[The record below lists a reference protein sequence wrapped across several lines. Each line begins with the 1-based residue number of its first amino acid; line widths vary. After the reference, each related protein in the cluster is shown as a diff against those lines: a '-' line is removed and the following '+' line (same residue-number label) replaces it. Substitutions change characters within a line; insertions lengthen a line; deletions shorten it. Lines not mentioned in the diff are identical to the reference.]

1 MLLGGNASNV
11 NYKGQNLVCYHYTTA
26 QLGGK
31 PGIDPGLAVPQT
43 TENVSD
49 VNVVSSTETLE
60 KQESTSVNTAV
71 ATSNG
76 TTLPDITVLTDEEL
90 AEQQK
95 VVENWFTMAKQTLK
109 HNSFSEDPEKEES
122 VTRTAICM
130 NGWLLSAEVEKVNR
144 IKHDVDSKKYE
155 SLKDSYTARGWKRKK
170 WDLRKDLTFDVI
182 NQMTEDAL
190 DRLTLHKFDL
200 DDLPTLYKANQL
212 IHEAVEEE
220 TDDGCDVLEAGD
232 APQLPMPED
241 NRFNVVYGDL
251 AYKFNVEEI
260 RNYIHENAVGFFWVD
275 DLNIQASITVLQKL
289 NFKIQE
295 MAYWDIDKKLPGT
308 FTTRQCRSMVVATK
322 GNAPKPA
329 DFKLDSIV
337 HEHEIE
343 KSAQKPQY
351 YAERIQLMYSGYPVL
366 EIHDTKFKYMGNN
379 YLIDEIKG
387 EVNGKK

>member
-1 MLLGGNASNV
+1 MGVDCSTESGLKKALKNRQAYQMQENLSNV
-11 NYKGQNLVCYHYTTA
+11 DA
-26 QLGGK
+26 
-31 PGIDPGLAVPQT
+31 
-43 TENVSD
+43 
-49 VNVVSSTETLE
+49 
-60 KQESTSVNTAV
+60 TSVQDEYVDTCESDNVEQEPTSANTAV
-71 ATSNG
+71 AISSG

-90 AEQQK
+90 AEQQR
-95 VVENWFTMAKQTLK
+95 VVENWFAMAKQTLK
-109 HNSFSEDPEKEES
+109 HNSFSEKPEKEEA
-122 VTRTAICM
+122 VAKTTICM
-130 NGWLLSAEVEKVNR
+130 NGWLLNAEVEKVNR
-144 IKHDVDSKKYE
+144 IKRDVDLQKYE

-182 NQMTEDAL
+182 NQMTQHAL
-190 DRLTLHKFDL
+190 DLLTLRVFDL
-200 DDLPTLYKANQL
+200 TDLPTLYKANQL
-212 IHEAVEEE
+212 IHKVVEEE

-241 NRFNVVYGDL
+241 TRFNVVYGDL
-251 AYKFNVEEI
+251 AYKFNIEEI
-260 RNYIHENAVGFFWVD
+260 RPYIHEDAVGFFWVD
-275 DLNIQASITVLQKL
+275 DLNIQASITILQKL

-295 MAYWDIDKKLPGT
+295 MAYWDIDKKLPGV

-322 GNAPKPA
+322 GSAPKPA

-387 EVNGKK
+387 EANGKK

>member
-1 MLLGGNASNV
+1 MAEIFMGVDCSTESGLAKALRNRQAYQMHENLSNV
-11 NYKGQNLVCYHYTTA
+11 DT
-26 QLGGK
+26 
-31 PGIDPGLAVPQT
+31 
-43 TENVSD
+43 
-49 VNVVSSTETLE
+49 
-60 KQESTSVNTAV
+60 TSVQDECVDTCESDNIEQEPTSINTAV
-71 ATSNG
+71 AIPSG
-76 TTLPDITVLTDEEL
+76 ATLPAITSLTDEEL

-109 HNSFSEDPEKEES
+109 HNSFSDDQEKEES
-122 VTRTAICM
+122 VAKTAIYM
-130 NGWLLSAEVEKVNR
+130 NGWLLNAEVEKVNR
-144 IKHDVDSKKYE
+144 IKRDVESGKYE
-155 SLKDSYTARGWKRKK
+155 SLKNSYTARGWKRKK

-182 NQMTEDAL
+182 NQMTQDAL
-190 DRLTLHKFDL
+190 DRLALHKFDL

-241 NRFNVVYGDL
+241 TRFNVVYGDL
-251 AYKFNVEEI
+251 AYKFNIEEI
-260 RNYIHENAVGFFWVD
+260 RPYIHEDAVGFFWVD
-275 DLNIQASITVLQKL
+275 DLNIQASITILQKL

-295 MAYWDIDKKLPGT
+295 MAYWDIDKKLPGV

-322 GNAPKPA
+322 GSAPKPA

-387 EVNGKK
+387 EANGKK

>member
-1 MLLGGNASNV
+1 MTKKEEMSMVATINTT
-11 NYKGQNLVCYHYTTA
+11 KINLPDINT
-26 QLGGK
+26 
-31 PGIDPGLAVPQT
+31 
-43 TENVSD
+43 
-49 VNVVSSTETLE
+49 VSSAEQYQEETNNN
-60 KQESTSVNTAV
+60 VAV
-71 ATSNG
+71 ATMG
-76 TTLPDITVLTDEEL
+76 TSSLPAVTSLTDEQL

-109 HNSFSEDPEKEES
+109 HNSFSEDQEKYES
-122 VTRTAICM
+122 VARTAICM
-130 NGWLLSAEVEKVNR
+130 NGWLLNAEVEKVNR
-144 IKHDVDSKKYE
+144 IKRDVDLQKYE
-155 SLKDSYTARGWKRKK
+155 SLKASYTAHGWKRKK

-182 NQMTEDAL
+182 NQMTQHAL
-190 DRLTLHKFDL
+190 DLLTLRVFDL
-200 DDLPTLYKANQL
+200 TDLPTLYKANQL
-212 IHEAVEEE
+212 IHKVAEEE

-241 NRFNVVYGDL
+241 ARFNVVYGDL

-260 RNYIHENAVGFFWVD
+260 RNYIHEDAVGFFWVD
-275 DLNIQASITVLQKL
+275 DLNIQASITILQKL

-295 MAYWDIDKKLPGT
+295 MAYWDIDKKLPGV
-308 FTTRQCRSMVVATK
+308 FTTRQCRSMIVATK

-387 EVNGKK
+387 EANGKK

>member
-1 MLLGGNASNV
+1 MGVDCSTESGLTKALKNRQAYQMQEKPSNV
-11 NYKGQNLVCYHYTTA
+11 DTISVQDEYVDTCES
-26 QLGGK
+26 
-31 PGIDPGLAVPQT
+31 D
-43 TENVSD
+43 NV
-49 VNVVSSTETLE
+49 E
-60 KQESTSVNTAV
+60 QEPTSANTAV
-71 ATSNG
+71 AISSG

-109 HNSFSEDPEKEES
+109 HNSFSEDPEKEEG
-122 VTRTAICM
+122 VARTAIYM

-182 NQMTEDAL
+182 NQMTQHAL
-190 DRLTLHKFDL
+190 DLLTLRVFDL
-200 DDLPTLYKANQL
+200 TDLPTLYKANQL
-212 IHEAVEEE
+212 IHKVAEEE

-241 NRFNVVYGDL
+241 TRFNVVYGDL

-260 RNYIHENAVGFFWVD
+260 RNYIHEDAVGFFWVD

-295 MAYWDIDKKLPGT
+295 MAYWDIDKKLPGV
-308 FTTRQCRSMVVATK
+308 FTTRQCRSMIVAIK
-322 GNAPKPA
+322 GAAPKPA

-379 YLIDEIKG
+379 YLINEIKG
-387 EVNGKK
+387 EKNGND

>member
-1 MLLGGNASNV
+1 MTDVIEMA
-11 NYKGQNLVCYHYTTA
+11 T
-26 QLGGK
+26 
-31 PGIDPGLAVPQT
+31 AVPQT

-60 KQESTSVNTAV
+60 KQEPTSANTAV
-71 ATSNG
+71 AISSG

-109 HNSFSEDPEKEES
+109 HNSFSEDPEKEEG
-122 VTRTAICM
+122 VARTAIYM

-170 WDLRKDLTFDVI
+170 WDLRKDLTFAVI
-182 NQMTEDAL
+182 KKMTEDAI

-232 APQLPMPED
+232 VPQLPMPED
-241 NRFNVVYGDL
+241 TRFNVVYGDL

-260 RNYIHENAVGFFWVD
+260 RNYIHEDAVGFFWVD

-295 MAYWDIDKKLPGT
+295 MAYWDIDKKLPGV

-387 EVNGKK
+387 EANGKK

>member
-1 MLLGGNASNV
+1 MALSFMGVDCS
-11 NYKGQNLVCYHYTTA
+11 TES
-26 QLGGK
+26 
-31 PGIDPGLAVPQT
+31 GLAKAMKNRRAYQMQEKTATV
-43 TENVSD
+43 D
-49 VNVVSSTETLE
+49 VVSAQDECADTCETADVE
-60 KQESTSVNTAV
+60 QESTIVNTAV
-71 ATSNG
+71 ATSCG

-109 HNSFSEDPEKEES
+109 HNSFSEKPEKEEA
-122 VTRTAICM
+122 VAKTAICM
-130 NGWLLSAEVEKVNR
+130 NGWLLSAEVEKADR
-144 IKHDVDSKKYE
+144 IKRDVESKKYE

-170 WDLRKDLTFDVI
+170 WDLRKGLTFNVI
-182 NQMTEDAL
+182 KQMTQNAL
-190 DRLTLHKFDL
+190 DKLAQREFNLE
-200 DDLPTLYKANQL
+200 DLPTLYRANQ
-212 IHEAVEEE
+212 IIKDATE
-220 TDDGCDVLEAGD
+220 TSDDTCVVLESGGI
-232 APQLPMPED
+232 PKLPIPKD
-241 NRFNVVYGDL
+241 TRFNVIYGDL
-251 AYKFNVEEI
+251 SYKFDIEEV
-260 RNYIHENAVGFFWVD
+260 RNYIHEDAVGFFWLD
-275 DLNIQASITVLQKL
+275 DLNIHASITILQKL

-366 EIHDTKFKYMGNN
+366 EIHDTKFKYLGNN
-379 YLIDEIKG
+379 YLINEIKG
-387 EVNGKK
+387 EKNGND

>member
-1 MLLGGNASNV
+1 MEINFAKVDCSTESGLAQAIQRGQAHQMQKKPSNV
-11 NYKGQNLVCYHYTTA
+11 YATSA
-26 QLGGK
+26 Q
-31 PGIDPGLAVPQT
+31 DECVDT
-43 TENVSD
+43 CESD
-49 VNVVSSTETLE
+49 DVE
-60 KQESTSVNTAV
+60 QEPTSVNTAV
-71 ATSNG
+71 AIPSG
-76 TTLPDITVLTDEEL
+76 VTLPAITSLTDEEL

-109 HNSFSEDPEKEES
+109 HNSFSEKPEKEEA
-122 VTRTAICM
+122 VAKTAICM
-130 NGWLLSAEVEKVNR
+130 NGWLLSAEVEKADR
-144 IKHDVDSKKYE
+144 IKRDVESKKYE

-170 WDLRKDLTFDVI
+170 WNLRKGLTFNVI
-182 NQMTEDAL
+182 KQMTQNAL
-190 DRLTLHKFDL
+190 DKLAQREFNLE
-200 DDLPTLYKANQL
+200 DLPTLYKANQ
-212 IHEAVEEE
+212 IIKDATE
-220 TDDGCDVLEAGD
+220 TSDDTCVVLESGGI
-232 APQLPMPED
+232 PKLPIPKD
-241 NRFNVVYGDL
+241 TRFNVIYGDL
-251 AYKFNVEEI
+251 SYKFDIEEV
-260 RNYIHENAVGFFWVD
+260 RNYIHEDAVGFFWLD
-275 DLNIQASITVLQKL
+275 DLNIHASITILQKL

-379 YLIDEIKG
+379 YLINEIKG
-387 EVNGKK
+387 ETNGK

>member
-1 MLLGGNASNV
+1 MFMGVDCS
-11 NYKGQNLVCYHYTTA
+11 TES
-26 QLGGK
+26 
-31 PGIDPGLAVPQT
+31 GLAKALKNRQKYQAQ
-43 TENVSD
+43 ENLSDSDATSVQDRCVDTCVSD
-49 VNVVSSTETLE
+49 DVE
-60 KQESTSVNTAV
+60 QELTSVNTAV
-71 ATSNG
+71 ATTGAS
-76 TTLPDITVLTDEEL
+76 TLPAVTSLTDEEL

-109 HNSFSEDPEKEES
+109 HNSFSDDQEKEEN
-122 VTRTAICM
+122 VAKTAIYM
-130 NGWLLSAEVEKVNR
+130 NGWLLSAEVEKAER
-144 IKHDVDSKKYE
+144 IKRDVDSKKYE

-182 NQMTEDAL
+182 NQMTQDAL
-190 DRLTLHKFDL
+190 DRLIVHKFDL
-200 DDLPTLYKANQL
+200 DDMPTLYKANQL
-212 IHEAVEEE
+212 IHALAAEEADE
-220 TDDGCDVLEAGD
+220 GCIVLEAGKT
-232 APQLPMPED
+232 PPIPMPED
-241 NRFNVVYGDL
+241 TRFNVVYCDL
-251 AYKFNVEEI
+251 GYKFNVEDV
-260 RNYIHENAVGFFWVD
+260 RPYIHEDAVGFFWID
-275 DLNIQASITVLQKL
+275 DLNIQASITILQKL

-322 GNAPKPA
+322 GSAPKPA

-366 EIHDTKFKYMGNN
+366 EIHDPKFKYMGNN

-387 EVNGKK
+387 EANGKK

>member
-1 MLLGGNASNV
+1 MALSFMEV
-11 NYKGQNLVCYHYTTA
+11 DCSTES
-26 QLGGK
+26 
-31 PGIDPGLAVPQT
+31 GLAKAMKNRRAYQMQEKTAAV
-43 TENVSD
+43 D
-49 VNVVSSTETLE
+49 VVSAQDECADTCETADVE
-60 KQESTSVNTAV
+60 QESTIVNTAV
-71 ATSNG
+71 ATSCG

-109 HNSFSEDPEKEES
+109 HNSFSEKPEKEEA
-122 VTRTAICM
+122 VAKTAICM
-130 NGWLLSAEVEKVNR
+130 NGWLLSAEVEKADR
-144 IKHDVDSKKYE
+144 IKRDVESKKYE

-170 WDLRKDLTFDVI
+170 WDLRKGLTFNVI
-182 NQMTEDAL
+182 KQMTQNAL
-190 DRLTLHKFDL
+190 DKLAQREFNLE
-200 DDLPTLYKANQL
+200 DLPTLYKANQ
-212 IHEAVEEE
+212 IIKDATE
-220 TDDGCDVLEAGD
+220 TSDDTCVVLESGGI
-232 APQLPMPED
+232 PKLPIPKD
-241 NRFNVVYGDL
+241 TRFNVIYGDL
-251 AYKFNVEEI
+251 SYKFDIEEV
-260 RNYIHENAVGFFWVD
+260 RNYIHEDAVGFFWLD
-275 DLNIQASITVLQKL
+275 DLNIHASITILQKL

-308 FTTRQCRSMVVATK
+308 FTTRQCHSMVVATK

-379 YLIDEIKG
+379 YLINEIKG
-387 EVNGKK
+387 KTNGK

>member
-1 MLLGGNASNV
+1 MALSFMGVDCS
-11 NYKGQNLVCYHYTTA
+11 TES
-26 QLGGK
+26 
-31 PGIDPGLAVPQT
+31 GLAKAMKNRRAYQMQEKTAAV
-43 TENVSD
+43 D
-49 VNVVSSTETLE
+49 VVSAQDECADTYETADVE
-60 KQESTSVNTAV
+60 QESTIVNTAV
-71 ATSNG
+71 ATSCG

-109 HNSFSEDPEKEES
+109 HNSFSEKPEKEEA
-122 VTRTAICM
+122 VAKTAICM
-130 NGWLLSAEVEKVNR
+130 NGWLLSAEVEKADR
-144 IKHDVDSKKYE
+144 IKRDVESKKYE

-170 WDLRKDLTFDVI
+170 WDLRKGLTFNVI
-182 NQMTEDAL
+182 KQMTQNAL
-190 DRLTLHKFDL
+190 DKLAQREFNLE
-200 DDLPTLYKANQL
+200 DLPTLYKANQ
-212 IHEAVEEE
+212 IIKDATE
-220 TDDGCDVLEAGD
+220 TSDDTCVVLESGGI
-232 APQLPMPED
+232 PKLPIPKD
-241 NRFNVVYGDL
+241 TRFNVIYGDL
-251 AYKFNVEEI
+251 SYKFDIEEV
-260 RNYIHENAVGFFWVD
+260 RNYIHEDAVGFFWLD
-275 DLNIQASITVLQKL
+275 DLNIHASITILQKL

-351 YAERIQLMYSGYPVL
+351 YAERIQLMYSGYSVL

-379 YLIDEIKG
+379 YLINEIKG
-387 EVNGKK
+387 ETNGK